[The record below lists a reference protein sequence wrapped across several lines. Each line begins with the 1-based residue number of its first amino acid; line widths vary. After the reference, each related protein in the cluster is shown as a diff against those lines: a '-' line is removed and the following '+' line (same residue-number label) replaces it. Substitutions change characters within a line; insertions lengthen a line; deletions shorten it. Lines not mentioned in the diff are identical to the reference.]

1 MRPVMHGDVVSAA
14 CAVLPLPALQRRGA
28 ILRMLAQARA
38 ADAYRKRFGRAH
50 PLWGNGS
57 LMAVARGHRVGP
69 EPGLGDPAYC
79 ACLAQVFD
87 TLVEWYGERAGTP
100 AGGAKPVPCDGARGS
115 GHTPSRFFDPSRP
128 PGNRAQSRRITP

>member
-14 CAVLPLPALQRRGA
+14 CAVLPLPAPQRRGA

-87 TLVEWYGERAGTP
+87 TLVEWYAERATGAR
-100 AGGAKPVPCDGARGS
+100 AGGTTPVPCDGGLA
-115 GHTPSRFFDPSRP
+115 PSRFFDPGRP
-128 PGNRAQSRRITP
+128 PGDRAQSRRITP